1 MADTNITNIPAPRVP
16 FIDERTG
23 TISREWYR
31 FLFNIFGLTGSGTNV
46 TSLTDLQYAPATVL
60 TGANGTVTGV
70 TATSPVV
77 SSGGIAPNISMPA
90 ATTSV
95 NGYLTST
102 DWTTFNNKGSGT
114 VTAVSVASAN
124 GLAGTSSG
132 GATPAL
138 TLSTSIT
145 GVLKGNGTA
154 ISAATSGTDYAPATS
169 GSSILYGNAAG
180 GFSNVTIGTGV
191 AFAGGTLSATGSGGT
206 VTSVTGTAPVVSSG
220 GATPAI
226 SMPAATTSVNGY
238 LTSTDWTTFNNKGS
252 GTVTSVSGTAGRVT
266 STGGATPVIDLASGV
281 ATPGTT
287 GSASLIPVVTI
298 DTYGRVTGITTA
310 ANPQGTVTAV
320 SVVSANG
327 LAGTSS
333 GGATPAIT
341 LSTSIT
347 GVLKGNGTAISAAV
361 SGTDY
366 APATSGSSI
375 LYGNSA
381 GGFSN
386 VTVGTGLTFVA
397 GTLASTAS
405 GGTVTTVSFT
415 GGIITVANPTTTPA
429 LTVAGTSGGIPY
441 FSSASTW
448 ASSAALAANAL
459 VVGGG
464 AGATPATVTTGTGVV
479 TALGVNTGSSGA
491 FVVNGGALGTPSSG
505 TVTNLTGTAGINITG
520 TAPAGTLTGT
530 TLSSGVTASS
540 LTSVGTSLTINSISV
555 TPAEGTW
562 TPTDASGASLSFS
575 GVYALGKYKKVGA
588 IVWFSF
594 QVLYPATASAAAATI
609 GGLPF
614 TPANTGPDNVTG
626 AMQTNGS
633 TAALLTVNSG
643 AANIALQIAS
653 TGVQFTN
660 VQLSTI
666 FVRGSGFYFTT

>member
-191 AFAGGTLSATGSGGT
+191 AFVAGTLSATGSGGT
-206 VTSVTGTAPVVSSG
+206 VT
-220 GATPAI
+220 
-226 SMPAATTSVNGY
+226 
-238 LTSTDWTTFNNKGS
+238 
-252 GTVTSVSGTAGRVT
+252 
-266 STGGATPVIDLASGV
+266 
-281 ATPGTT
+281 
-287 GSASLIPVVTI
+287 
-298 DTYGRVTGITTA
+298 
-310 ANPQGTVTAV
+310 
-320 SVVSANG
+320 
-327 LAGTSS
+327 
-333 GGATPAIT
+333 
-341 LSTSIT
+341 
-347 GVLKGNGTAISAAV
+347 
-361 SGTDY
+361 
-366 APATSGSSI
+366 
-375 LYGNSA
+375 
-381 GGFSN
+381 
-386 VTVGTGLTFVA
+386 TVG
-397 GTLASTAS
+397 
-405 GGTVTTVSFT
+405 FT

-429 LTVAGTSGGIPY
+429 FTVAGTSGGIPY
-441 FSSASTW
+441 FSTTATW

-464 AGATPATVTTGTGVV
+464 AGATPATLASTGTTTTVLHGNAAGLPTFGAVSLTADVTGNLPVTNLNSGTGASASTFWRGDATWAAVVSGASISNDTSTATNLYPLFAAATTGTPTTIYTSNANYLYKPSTGELAAK
-479 TALGVNTGSSGA
+479 ALNATNGL
-491 FVVNGGALGTPSSG
+491 VVNAQTIGTSYTLAAGNSAMSAGPVTLSGGVAVTVSG
-505 TVTNLTGTAGINITG
+505 TSRWVIL
-520 TAPAGTLTGT
+520 
-530 TLSSGVTASS
+530 
-540 LTSVGTSLTINSISV
+540 
-555 TPAEGTW
+555 
-562 TPTDASGASLSFS
+562 
-575 GVYALGKYKKVGA
+575 
-588 IVWFSF
+588 
-594 QVLYPATASAAAATI
+594 
-609 GGLPF
+609 
-614 TPANTGPDNVTG
+614 
-626 AMQTNGS
+626 
-633 TAALLTVNSG
+633 
-643 AANIALQIAS
+643 
-653 TGVQFTN
+653 
-660 VQLSTI
+660 
-666 FVRGSGFYFTT
+666 

>member
-1 MADTNITNIPAPRVP
+1 MADTNSTNIPAPRVP

-31 FLFNIFGLTGSGTNV
+31 FLFNIFGLTGGGTNV

-114 VTAVSVASAN
+114 VTSVTGTAPVVSSGGATPAISMAAATTSVNGYQTSTDWTTFNNKVTSVSGTAGRVTSTGGTTPVIDLASGVATPGTTGSASLIPVVTIDTYGRVTSITTAANPQGTVTAVSVVSAN

-169 GSSILYGNAAG
+169 GSSILYGN
-180 GFSNVTIGTGV
+180 
-191 AFAGGTLSATGSGGT
+191 
-206 VTSVTGTAPVVSSG
+206 
-220 GATPAI
+220 
-226 SMPAATTSVNGY
+226 
-238 LTSTDWTTFNNKGS
+238 
-252 GTVTSVSGTAGRVT
+252 
-266 STGGATPVIDLASGV
+266 
-281 ATPGTT
+281 
-287 GSASLIPVVTI
+287 
-298 DTYGRVTGITTA
+298 
-310 ANPQGTVTAV
+310 
-320 SVVSANG
+320 
-327 LAGTSS
+327 
-333 GGATPAIT
+333 
-341 LSTSIT
+341 
-347 GVLKGNGTAISAAV
+347 
-361 SGTDY
+361 
-366 APATSGSSI
+366 
-375 LYGNSA
+375 SA

-386 VTVGTGLTFVA
+386 ATVGTGLTFVA

-415 GGIITVANPTTTPA
+415 GGVITVANPTTTPA
-429 LTVAGTSGGIPY
+429 FTVAGTSGGIPY
-441 FSSASTW
+441 FSSAATW

-626 AMQTNGS
+626 AMQTNGA

-660 VQLSTI
+660 AQLSTI

>member
-333 GGATPAIT
+333 GGATPALT

-347 GVLKGNGTAISAAV
+347 GVLKG
-361 SGTDY
+361 
-366 APATSGSSI
+366 
-375 LYGNSA
+375 
-381 GGFSN
+381 
-386 VTVGTGLTFVA
+386 
-397 GTLASTAS
+397 
-405 GGTVTTVSFT
+405 
-415 GGIITVANPTTTPA
+415 
-429 LTVAGTSGGIPY
+429 
-441 FSSASTW
+441 
-448 ASSAALAANAL
+448 
-459 VVGGG
+459 
-464 AGATPATVTTGTGVV
+464 
-479 TALGVNTGSSGA
+479 
-491 FVVNGGALGTPSSG
+491 
-505 TVTNLTGTAGINITG
+505 
-520 TAPAGTLTGT
+520 
-530 TLSSGVTASS
+530 
-540 LTSVGTSLTINSISV
+540 
-555 TPAEGTW
+555 
-562 TPTDASGASLSFS
+562 
-575 GVYALGKYKKVGA
+575 
-588 IVWFSF
+588 
-594 QVLYPATASAAAATI
+594 
-609 GGLPF
+609 
-614 TPANTGPDNVTG
+614 
-626 AMQTNGS
+626 
-633 TAALLTVNSG
+633 
-643 AANIALQIAS
+643 
-653 TGVQFTN
+653 
-660 VQLSTI
+660 
-666 FVRGSGFYFTT
+666 

>member
-31 FLFNIFGLTGSGTNV
+31 FLFNIFGLTGGGTNV

-191 AFAGGTLSATGSGGT
+191 AFVAGTLSATGSGGT
-206 VTSVTGTAPVVSSG
+206 VT
-220 GATPAI
+220 
-226 SMPAATTSVNGY
+226 
-238 LTSTDWTTFNNKGS
+238 
-252 GTVTSVSGTAGRVT
+252 
-266 STGGATPVIDLASGV
+266 
-281 ATPGTT
+281 
-287 GSASLIPVVTI
+287 
-298 DTYGRVTGITTA
+298 
-310 ANPQGTVTAV
+310 
-320 SVVSANG
+320 
-327 LAGTSS
+327 
-333 GGATPAIT
+333 
-341 LSTSIT
+341 
-347 GVLKGNGTAISAAV
+347 
-361 SGTDY
+361 
-366 APATSGSSI
+366 
-375 LYGNSA
+375 
-381 GGFSN
+381 
-386 VTVGTGLTFVA
+386 TVG
-397 GTLASTAS
+397 
-405 GGTVTTVSFT
+405 FT

-429 LTVAGTSGGIPY
+429 FTVAGTSGGIPY
-441 FSSASTW
+441 FSTTATW

-464 AGATPATVTTGTGVV
+464 AGATPATLASTGTTTTVLHGNAAGLPTFGAVSLTADVTGNLPVTNLNSGTGASASTFWRGDATWAAVVSGASISNDTSTATNLYPLFAAATTGTPTTIYTSNANYLYKPSTGELAAK
-479 TALGVNTGSSGA
+479 ALNATNGL
-491 FVVNGGALGTPSSG
+491 VVNAQTIGTSYTLAAGNSAMSAGPVTLSGGVAVTVSG
-505 TVTNLTGTAGINITG
+505 TSRWVIL
-520 TAPAGTLTGT
+520 
-530 TLSSGVTASS
+530 
-540 LTSVGTSLTINSISV
+540 
-555 TPAEGTW
+555 
-562 TPTDASGASLSFS
+562 
-575 GVYALGKYKKVGA
+575 
-588 IVWFSF
+588 
-594 QVLYPATASAAAATI
+594 
-609 GGLPF
+609 
-614 TPANTGPDNVTG
+614 
-626 AMQTNGS
+626 
-633 TAALLTVNSG
+633 
-643 AANIALQIAS
+643 
-653 TGVQFTN
+653 
-660 VQLSTI
+660 
-666 FVRGSGFYFTT
+666 